1 MIALNIFLLI
11 AGLVLLIKGADFFV
25 DGASNIARALKVPSL
40 IIGLTLVSIGT
51 SAPELSVSI
60 TSAISGSNDICFG
73 NVIGSNVFNTF
84 VVIGVSALFVS
95 LSVSRD
101 MKRLDIPTLIGIYI
115 LLAFFS
121 FIITPGKLDTV
132 EALTLLVLFLAYM
145 VFLVLRA
152 KKSHSGGE
160 ESAEPEEP
168 QAQRNRYLDLLFI
181 VLGLAMVIL
190 GGDLVVENAKSLA
203 SACGMSEL
211 LIGLT
216 IVAIGT
222 SLPELITSI
231 VAARK
236 GEHDMAVGNAI
247 GSSIFNALL
256 ILGSSA
262 AISPINVS
270 LGAVVDFSAMLL
282 SALLVWIFSFKS
294 GELKRWQGIVLIAL
308 YVIYTVYAVTVGLS

>member
-1 MIALNIFLLI
+1 MIALNIILLI
-11 AGLVLLIKGADFFV
+11 AGLVLLIKGADLFV
-25 DGASNIARALKVPSL
+25 DGSSSIARALKVPSL

-60 TSAISGSNDICFG
+60 TSAISGANDICFG

-84 VVIGVSALFVS
+84 VVIGAGALFVS

-101 MKRLDIPTLIGIYI
+101 MRRLDIPLLIGIYA
-115 LLAFFS
+115 LLALFS
-121 FIITPGKLDTV
+121 FALTPGRIDTV
-132 EALTLLVLFLAYM
+132 EAVILLVLFAVYT

-152 KKSHSGGE
+152 KRGHSGEGQSKE
-160 ESAEPEEP
+160 GAKP
-168 QAQRNRYLDLLFI
+168 ARTWYIDLLHI
-181 VLGLAMVIL
+181 ALGLVMVIL

-203 SACGMSEL
+203 AACGMSEL

-216 IVAIGT
+216 VVAIGT
-222 SLPELITSI
+222 SLPELATSI
-231 VAARK
+231 VAARR

-270 LGAVVDFSAMLL
+270 PSSAVDFSAMLI

-294 GELKRWQGIVLIAL
+294 GKLKRRHGVVLIAL
-308 YVIYTVYAVTVGLS
+308 YVIYTVYAVAVGLS